1 MRETLTPE
9 EAAEELRLLADYY
22 EATMRAATLVRTGGP
37 NAATIASILAEHAKA
52 TAALKCIREIR
63 GIGD

>member
-22 EATMRAATLVRTGGP
+22 EATMRAATLVRTAGAS
-37 NAATIASILAEHAKA
+37 AATLRLILAEQAKA
-52 TAALKCIREIR
+52 AAAVKCIKEIR
-63 GIGD
+63 GIKD